1 MYKIKHHVMLP
12 MEVIFMDNKLLTQ
25 LRILKLTDSKPNFSE
40 LSRQY
45 GVDRRTIKK
54 YYDGY
59 TGKPTHHDKP
69 SKLDNYKELIR
80 KKLSIKGTTLRS
92 VYEFMI
98 SEVDSSIG
106 SYSNFAKYTKAHKLY
121 PKKRISGHPR
131 FETPPGRQAQV
142 DWKEDIK
149 IANKYGEIYTFRCL
163 IINWGILDTATLL
176 TKLLKQDRMY
186 STAL

>member
-1 MYKIKHHVMLP
+1 
-12 MEVIFMDNKLLTQ
+12 MDNKLLTQ

-98 SEVDSSIG
+98 SEVDSYAQKKVCLNQRQTSK
-106 SYSNFAKYTKAHKLY
+106 KYTADNRFKSISVKINVVPELTASKQTKHKQY
-121 PKKRISGHPR
+121 PCYQSKYLFFHISQTTH
-131 FETPPGRQAQV
+131 
-142 DWKEDIK
+142 
-149 IANKYGEIYTFRCL
+149 IASSSFQHFVSINTHINS
-163 IINWGILDTATLL
+163 IIFDHQKNRRLFHLL
-176 TKLLKQDRMY
+176 FY
-186 STAL
+186 SFQ

>member
-1 MYKIKHHVMLP
+1 
-12 MEVIFMDNKLLTQ
+12 MDNKLLTQ

-45 GVDRRTIKK
+45 GIDRRTIKK

-69 SKLDNYKELIR
+69 SKLDDYKELIR

-106 SYSNFAKYTKAHKLY
+106 SS
-121 PKKRISGHPR
+121 PRI
-131 FETPPGRQAQV
+131 F
-142 DWKEDIK
+142 
-149 IANKYGEIYTFRCL
+149 IYQNT
-163 IINWGILDTATLL
+163 
-176 TKLLKQDRMY
+176 
-186 STAL
+186 